1 MKKSILFLMS
11 VVATSTIFAQSFSD
25 DFESYAVGSY
35 LGSSSPDWTTWS
47 GTEGGAEDVTITNNN
62 ASSGNQ
68 SIYFSSTAANGGPA
82 DVVLPFDQVYNSG
95 NFSFE
100 ANFFVEAGK
109 GAYFNLQGTLV
120 VAQVW
125 ALDCYMLQDGTLKLS
140 NQGTPYINANY
151 PSAQWFNLRVEMDL
165 TSNVWELF
173 IDNVSQGS
181 FSNPTGQIGIL
192 DLYPVNPAG
201 QGGNGISGFYVDD
214 ISYTHIPANLPNL
227 NGGVSFITQINGIAG
242 LSYDVVATARNLGS
256 STINSFDL
264 TYNYNG
270 ADVTENITGLNLVS
284 LDTYEHT
291 FASQLT
297 PVLGNND
304 LTVTISNVNGSGA
317 DDDASDDS
325 KVISI
330 DPIVPA
336 SGKIVVGEE
345 ATGTWCQWCPRGA
358 VYMDLFEETYAD
370 YWIGIAV
377 HNGDPMTDV
386 VYDAGM
392 GALIGGYPS
401 AVVDR
406 GADVDPSGMNA
417 DFLDRLQ
424 TEPAGVILNG
434 ATWDPNTRILEVS
447 VNTTFS
453 QNASNS
459 YKVACALTED
469 DVTGT
474 SSGYNQS
481 NAYAGGGNGVM
492 GGYEA
497 LPNPVPAAQMKYD
510 HVARWISPSFEGSS
524 AGFPAVINSGESHI
538 SNFSFTLPADWD
550 ADNMHIVG
558 MLIDPSGRID
568 NAGSTTISEAVAN
581 GYEVGPNLGTSDPF
595 DYNIDDK
602 LKIYPNPA
610 SDVLNVSIVSPDAEL
625 NVISIYNHAGE
636 LIREFDLNVTNGA
649 WNFEIDVE
657 KYAKGLYSIQ
667 YRNTK
672 STIIK
677 KFVVQ

>member
-270 ADVTENITGLNLVS
+270 ADVTENISGLNLVS

-510 HVARWISPSFEGSS
+510 HVARAISPSFDGSS
-524 AGFPAVINSGESHI
+524 ASLPGTINAGESHI
-538 SNFSFTLPADWD
+538 SNYSFTLPAEWD
-550 ADNMHIVG
+550 EDNIHIIG
-558 MLIDPSGRID
+558 LLIEPSGRID
-568 NAGSTTISEAVAN
+568 NAGSTSISEAVAN
-581 GYEVGPNLGTSDPF
+581 GYEIGPNLGLAESF
-595 DYNIDDK
+595 DYNVDDK
-602 LKIYPNPA
+602 LKVYPNPT

>member
-11 VVATSTIFAQSFSD
+11 LVASSTIFAQTFSD
-25 DFESYAVGSY
+25 DFESYSVGSY
-35 LGSSSPDWTTWS
+35 LGTSSADWTTWS
-47 GTEGGAEDVTITNNN
+47 GTEGGAEDVTINNNN

-100 ANFFVEAGK
+100 ANFYVEAGK

-151 PSAQWFNLRVEMDL
+151 PSAQWFNLRVDMDL

-214 ISYTHIPANLPNL
+214 ISYTHLPANLPGL
-227 NGGVSFITQINGIAG
+227 NGGVSFINQISGIAG
-242 LSYDVVATARNLGS
+242 LSYDVVATARNLGVS
-256 STINSFDL
+256 EINSFDL

-270 ADVTENITGLNLVS
+270 VDVTENITGLNLAS

-291 FASQLT
+291 FATQLT

-336 SGKIVVGEE
+336 SGKVVVGEE

-406 GADVDPSGMNA
+406 GPDVDPSAMNA
-417 DFLDRLQ
+417 DFLERLQ
-424 TEPAGVILNG
+424 TAPAGTVLNG

-447 VNTTFS
+447 VNTTFA
-453 QNASNS
+453 QNATNN

-474 SSGYNQS
+474 SSDYNQS

-492 GGYEA
+492 GGFEV

-510 HVARWISPSFEGSS
+510 HVARVISPSFGGSS
-524 AGFPAVINSGESHI
+524 AGLPAVINSGESHI

-581 GYEVGPNLGTSDPF
+581 GYEVGPNLGTAEEF

-610 SDVLNVSIVSPDAEL
+610 SDVLNVTIISPDAAL
-625 NVISIYNHAGE
+625 NVISVYNHTGQ
-636 LIREFDLNVTNGA
+636 LIHQFDLSVSNGA
-649 WNFEIDVE
+649 WKFELDLS
-657 KYAKGLYSIQ
+657 KYAKGLYSIE
-667 YRNTK
+667 YRNTNTK
-672 STIIK
+672 LIK

>member
-11 VVATSTIFAQSFSD
+11 LVASSAIFSQTFSD
-25 DFESYAVGSY
+25 DFESYSLGSY
-35 LGSSSPDWTTWS
+35 LGSSSADWTTWS

-109 GAYFNLQGTLV
+109 GAYFNLQGTLI

-192 DLYPVNPAG
+192 DLYPVNPTG
-201 QGGNGISGFYVDD
+201 QGGNGVSGFYIDD
-214 ISYTHIPANLPNL
+214 ISYTHLPANLPGL
-227 NGGVSFITQINGIAG
+227 NGGMSFINQISGIAG
-242 LSYDVVATARNLGS
+242 LSYDVVATARNLGVS
-256 STINSFDL
+256 EINSFDL

-270 ADVTENITGLNLVS
+270 VDVTENITGLNLVS

-291 FASQLT
+291 FATQLT
-297 PVLGNND
+297 PVLGNNN
-304 LTVTISNVNGSGA
+304 LTVTISNVNGVSI
-317 DDDASDDS
+317 DDDISDDS

-336 SGKIVVGEE
+336 SGKVVVGEE

-358 VYMDLFEETYAD
+358 VYMDLFEESYAD

-377 HNGDPMTDV
+377 HNGDPMADV
-386 VYDAGM
+386 VYDTGM

-406 GADVDPSGMNA
+406 GPDVDPSAMNA
-417 DFLDRLQ
+417 DFLERLQ
-424 TEPAGVILNG
+424 TAPAGTVLNG
-434 ATWDPNTRILEVS
+434 ATWDPSTRVLEVS

-453 QNASNS
+453 QNATNN

-474 SSGYNQS
+474 TSGYNQS

-492 GGYEA
+492 GGYEV

-510 HVARWISPSFEGSS
+510 HVARSISPSFEGSS

-550 ADNMHIVG
+550 ENNMHIVG

-581 GYEVGPNLGTSDPF
+581 GYEVGPNLSTAEAF

-602 LKIYPNPA
+602 LKIYPNPS
-610 SDVLNVSIVSPDAEL
+610 SDVLNVTIISPDASL
-625 NVISIYNHAGE
+625 NVVSVYNHTGQ
-636 LIREFDLNVTNGA
+636 LINRFDLNVSNGA
-649 WNFEIDVE
+649 WKFELDLS
-657 KYAKGLYSIQ
+657 KYAKGLYSIE
-667 YRNTK
+667 YRNSNATL
-672 STIIK
+672 IK